1 MPFAF
6 ARFTPKHLFKEL
18 LRKSS
23 AILTLCIGF
32 APPLFGESLN
42 DVYRLATENDP
53 VVAVAKANYQAD
65 DTIREQALARLLPTV
80 TASYTWT
87 ENPSAQN
94 AISGVFTPRY
104 GSKVYRVDATQPLFN
119 LQAIFGYRQA
129 LSSADQAFLDYVA
142 AQQDLI
148 VRTAEAYFG
157 VLRGEDNLES
167 GLAEERAINR
177 QLEQTQQRYEV
188 GLIAI
193 TDVHEAQ
200 AAADL
205 SLANRL
211 ALEAQLGIAQEAL
224 ASITGEYI
232 NDLDKLAQSFTASMP
247 SPDSIDE
254 WVTLAAA
261 NSPELQIAERQV
273 DAAKQ
278 NKRVTN
284 SAFAPT
290 IDAYAD
296 WQKNRNGFFP
306 GDDRELSTYGI
317 RANWEL
323 FRGGAK
329 WAERKQAGYTSV
341 AAQAGL
347 VNAKRDSV
355 QRTRSTYLE
364 TATGVAEVNARQ
376 RRIISATSAL
386 DATRAGYDAGTR
398 NIVDLLNAQRDLYAA
413 QRDYANARYDY
424 VINSLRLKRA
434 AGIITAAD
442 LESIPTEK
450 KGAQ

>member
-1 MPFAF
+1 MIAVFAKLPTQWVF
-6 ARFTPKHLFKEL
+6 GLMTLVRSLFFL
-18 LRKSS
+18 VFIS
-23 AILTLCIGF
+23 AS
-32 APPLFGESLN
+32 PSLFSESLSE
-42 DVYRLATENDP
+42 VYRLATENDP
-53 VVAVAKANYQAD
+53 VVAAAKANYQAD

-94 AISGVFTPRY
+94 PISGFFTPRY
-104 GSKVYRVDATQPLFN
+104 GSKVTRVDATQPLFN

-148 VRTAEAYFG
+148 VRTADAYFG
-157 VLRGEDNLES
+157 VLRGEDNLAS

-211 ALEAQLGIAQEAL
+211 ALEAQLGISQEVL

-232 NDLDKLAQSFTASMP
+232 NDLDKLAQSFSVSMP
-247 SPDSIDE
+247 SPSSIDE
-254 WVTLAAA
+254 WVALAEA
-261 NSPELQIAERQV
+261 NSPELQIAESQV
-273 DAAKQ
+273 EAAKQ
-278 NKRVTN
+278 SKRVAT

-290 IDAYAD
+290 IDAFAD

-306 GDDRELSTYGI
+306 GDDREISTFGV

-329 WAERKQAGYTSV
+329 WAERKQAGYVSV

-347 VNAKRDSV
+347 VNAKRTSV

-376 RRIISATSAL
+376 RRIVSATSAL
-386 DATRAGYDAGTR
+386 DATQAGYDAGTR

-424 VINSLRLKRA
+424 IINSLELKRA
-434 AGIITAAD
+434 AGVITAED
-442 LESIPTEK
+442 LESIPTQ
-450 KGAQ
+450 ATSAN